1 MAKTKEHKATGKCA
15 VWGLLKE
22 WKELRGDVKRLF
34 NLLQSVRKELA
45 VVRKLLNEGAFED
58 ER

>member
-1 MAKTKEHKATGKCA
+1 MAKTKENKATGKCA

-45 VVRKLLNEGAFED
+45 VVRKMLKDGEFED